1 MLTTCSSMILSLHII
16 LGLSSAAGPM
26 RDSVQ
31 EIMAKVAENQDRAQE
46 IRSAFVYNQT
56 LLLRFKRGNGKL
68 AREELREYT
77 VTPTSTGTNKQ
88 LSNFRGVYENKGNLV
103 KYEEPGHKYK
113 DLDIDGELIDELA
126 KELANEKKSRDG
138 VTMELFPLTSKQQ
151 RKYRFVLKGKEDY
164 RGKEVYRIDFSPRKD
179 GWGLIDDDKEPRI
192 PWSGEIL
199 VDAREH
205 QAVLVTTRLAKGVP
219 FLIQTL
225 LGTNVK
231 NLAFKLAYERFDE
244 GVWFPVNYGCE
255 FELRAVF
262 LYKRKVAL
270 ALSNRGFQ
278 RAEVAARVSFDDPLF
293 PEQPL
298 KIDRVLRLRELSPQP
313 EFTHHKR

>member
-1 MLTTCSSMILSLHII
+1 
-16 LGLSSAAGPM
+16 
-26 RDSVQ
+26 
-31 EIMAKVAENQDRAQE
+31 VAENQDRAQE
-46 IRSAFVYNQT
+46 MRSAFVYNQT

-77 VTPTSTGTNKQ
+77 VTPTSTGTHKE
-88 LSNFRGVYENKGNLV
+88 LSNFKGVYETKGNLV
-103 KYEEPGHKYK
+103 KYDEPGHKYK
-113 DLDIDGELIDELA
+113 ELDIDGELIDELA

-151 RKYRFVLKGKEDY
+151 KKYRFVLKGKEDY
-164 RGKEVYRIDFSPRKD
+164 RGKEVYRIDFSPRKE
-179 GWGLIDDDKEPRI
+179 GWGFEENENGDEVRA

-199 VDAREH
+199 VDTREH

-255 FELRAVF
+255 FELRAAF

-278 RAEVAARVSFDDPLF
+278 RAEVAARVSFDDSLL

-298 KIDRVLRLRELSPQP
+298 KIDRILRLRELSPQP
-313 EFTHHKR
+313 DFTHHGESKK